1 MRAGSL
7 KRHTPLCVKN
17 PAAFARYC
25 EVLAA
30 APGSKRGIICGRY
43 VQLSITDKTALQRAL
58 QEAEAV
64 NQKLLESLSQTE
76 RARDGALEHVQELAG
91 RLREQEIQIDAERV
105 QADRLRMRVTSLEA
119 AKEAAEIAYER
130 TLNIIVNRLAK

>member
-1 MRAGSL
+1 M
-7 KRHTPLCVKN
+7 PEKN
-17 PAAFARYC
+17 K
-25 EVLAA
+25 
-30 APGSKRGIICGRY
+30 SKIDLLRTELG
-43 VQLSITDKTALQRAL
+43 QSITDKTALQRAL